1 MWWCQ
6 SRYGNQSIGLIDNW
20 IRHIK
25 DVYRLHEH
33 YLNTFEDEEERFNKF
48 VEVNAQEQ
56 VFDFKTSIVQNAWR
70 NGQDLTLHG
79 WTYGLNSGYVT
90 DLGEH
95 GIKFRV
101 RRSVQTKIL

>member
-1 MWWCQ
+1 M
-6 SRYGNQSIGLIDNW
+6 RESIDRLIDNW

-56 VFDFKTSIVQNAWR
+56 VFDLAKHLLFKM
-70 NGQDLTLHG
+70 
-79 WTYGLNSGYVT
+79 
-90 DLGEH
+90 LGE
-95 GIKFRV
+95 
-101 RRSVQTKIL
+101 TDKILRFTVGLMV

>member
-6 SRYGNQSIGLIDNW
+6 SRYGKSIDRLIDNW

-48 VEVNAQEQ
+48 EVNAQEQ
-56 VFDFKTSIVQNAWR
+56 VFDLAKHLLFKM
-70 NGQDLTLHG
+70 
-79 WTYGLNSGYVT
+79 
-90 DLGEH
+90 LGE
-95 GIKFRV
+95 
-101 RRSVQTKIL
+101 TDKILRFTVGLMV